1 MKIVTCYKWVLDDAD
16 IRINESTRGL
26 DLERSKP
33 KINEYD
39 LIGIEVG
46 VQMKAATGAE
56 LIGAS
61 CGTACAASSK
71 DALARGLD
79 TVFTLDNAEMINAD
93 SSVTS
98 KLLAGMIKHQGNVDV
113 IICSEGSSDDYAQQ
127 VGPRIAALLE
137 IACVTYVS
145 KVETTGNTL
154 RIERKLDD
162 GVEVVEAKTP
172 VLISIVPDVGEAPIP
187 GVKQILGAKKKPSTA
202 LSLDEIGLTA
212 DVLKPRVTV
221 SSVKAP
227 VVSRKAQRMNPE
239 GTDISVAVANLV
251 KQLRADGVL

>member
-16 IRINESTRGL
+16 IRINERTRE
-26 DLERSKP
+26 LELEKSKP
-33 KINEYD
+33 QINEYD

-46 VQMKAATGAE
+46 VQLKAATGAE
-56 LIGAS
+56 LVGVS

-71 DALARGLD
+71 DALSRGLD
-79 TVFTLDNAEMINAD
+79 AVFTLDNAAIANAD

-98 KLLAGMIKHQGNVDV
+98 KLLAGMIKQQGNADV

-127 VGPRIAALLE
+127 VGPRVAALLGTG
-137 IACVTYVS
+137 CVTYAS
-145 KVETTGNTL
+145 KVEMTGDTL

-172 VLISIVPDVGEAPIP
+172 VLISVVPDIGEAPIP

-202 LSLDEIGLTA
+202 LSLEEIGMAA
-212 DVLKPRVTV
+212 DVLEPRVTV

-239 GTDISVAVANLV
+239 GTDLSVAVSNLA